1 MPPMGPQN
9 KKADCWA
16 GGSIQMPLREDLL
29 TPIAGDNPSGIDLR
43 HDTKLLIHDKI
54 KEARRQD
61 DDLAQGEWKEERKTA
76 NFPLVVKIAQDTLAT
91 VSKDLQVAAWLTE
104 ALLQTEGFAGLRT
117 GIGLC
122 QSLLTDFWDT
132 VYPEIEDGDR
142 ELRATPLTWIGSKLD
157 FPLKSSPIT
166 ASGYSFLT
174 YKDSR
179 VVGFEDQ
186 VKTDKERAARAK
198 LIAGGKVAPEVFDKA
213 FAETPKAFYLKA
225 EKDLDSSLE
234 ALNTLDKF
242 CDERFED
249 DAPSFGKLKD
259 AITEVRQVVHSLL
272 QKKREK
278 EPDPVEPEPVAEGAA
293 DAGQSAEEGADGAAV
308 SSGGLAAFSSAEP
321 TDRRQAVASIAGAA
335 SFLRKREPFS
345 PAPYLL
351 LRGLRWGELRTGSRL
366 SDSTLLEAPPTELRQ
381 QIKRLALN
389 KKWSELLDA
398 GEQAMALP
406 CSRGWLDLQRL
417 SVAACTALGEEYQP
431 IAIAIQSALRALLN
445 DIPELIDATLLDDT
459 PAANAETKLWLHSL
473 SSPQQPAQP
482 AEDESAASIPAY
494 QNGTPT
500 WLAPAADAYV
510 LAKEALAAGQEEK
523 AFSIMRSAIAGQ
535 RSGRNRFRR
544 MMQLAELAM
553 AAGKDAIA
561 QPLLE
566 DIAATIE
573 NHKLDAWEDPQT
585 VASYLSMLMRNSK
598 KIQGNASDKQKLFE
612 RICRLDPVQALS
624 AG

>member
-1 MPPMGPQN
+1 MPSMGPQN
-9 KKADCWA
+9 KKADSWA
-16 GGSIQMPLREDLL
+16 GGSIPMPLREDLL
-29 TPIAGDNPSGIDLR
+29 TPIPGENPSGIDLR

-61 DDLAQGEWKEERKTA
+61 DDLAQGDWQSERKTA
-76 NFPLVVKIAQDTLAT
+76 NFPLAIKIAQDALAT

-104 ALLQTEGFAGLRT
+104 GLLQTEGFGGLRA

-166 ASGYSFLT
+166 AAGYSFLV
-174 YKDSR
+174 YKDSK
-179 VVGFEDQ
+179 VVGYEDQ

-198 LIAGGKVAPEVFDKA
+198 AIAGGKLAPEEFDKS
-213 FAETPKAFYLKA
+213 FNDTPKAFYLKA
-225 EKDLDSSLE
+225 EKDIDSSIE

-249 DAPSFGKLKD
+249 DAPSFSKLKD
-259 AITEVRQVVHSLL
+259 ALTEVRQVVHSLL

-278 EPDPVEPEPVAEGAA
+278 EPDPVEPEPVAEGA
-293 DAGQSAEEGADGAAV
+293 DAGQGGEEGADGAPA
-308 SSGGLAAFSSAEP
+308 SSGSLAAFSSAEP

-366 SDSTLLEAPPTELRQ
+366 GDSTLLEAPPTELRQ

-389 KKWSELLDA
+389 KKWSELLEA

-406 CSRGWLDLQRL
+406 CSRAWLDLQRL
-417 SVAACTALGEEYQP
+417 SVAACTALGDEYHP
-431 IAIAIQSALRALLN
+431 IATAIQSELRALLN
-445 DIPELIDATLLDDT
+445 DVPELLDATLLDDT
-459 PAANAETKLWLHSL
+459 PTANAETKMWLQQL
-473 SSPQQPAQP
+473 SAPQQIAKP
-482 AEDESAASIPAY
+482 AEDETASDPPAEL
-494 QNGTPT
+494 NGTPT
-500 WLAPAADAYV
+500 WLAQAADAYV

-523 AFSIMRSAIAGQ
+523 AFAIMRSAIARQ

-544 MMQLAELAM
+544 MMQLAELAI
-553 AAGKDAIA
+553 AAGKDSIA

-566 DIAATIE
+566 DITATIE
-573 NHKLDAWEDPQT
+573 NHKLDAWEDPQV
-585 VASYLSMLMRNSK
+585 VAGYLSMLMRTSK